1 MRIFHIRHLRVSR
14 AWHDMTHCGQAKFLL
29 AVTSGGQH
37 GGAKPPDLDVLL
49 VQGDLHRHS
58 AFFRSFHNIPY
69 HFATL
74 LYIWKRSTVAHID
87 KTSCFCWAAAA
98 LDFASYRNSSSDK
111 NLESGGLLIWLGSKV
126 RILSEKSA
134 EMMMSV
140 GKLKWDMICLDFIT
154 T

>member
-1 MRIFHIRHLRVSR
+1 MRIFYIRHLRVSR

-58 AFFRSFHNIPY
+58 TFFRSFHIISQR
-69 HFATL
+69 FSTSEREVL
-74 LYIWKRSTVAHID
+74 STVAHID
-87 KTSCFCWAAAA
+87 KTSCVCWAAAA

-111 NLESGGLLIWLGSKV
+111 HLEFGGLLIWLGSKV